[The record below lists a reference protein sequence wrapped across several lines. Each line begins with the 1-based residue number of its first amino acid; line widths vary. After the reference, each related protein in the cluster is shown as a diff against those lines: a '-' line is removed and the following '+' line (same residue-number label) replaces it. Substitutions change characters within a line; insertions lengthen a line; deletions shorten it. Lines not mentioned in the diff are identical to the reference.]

1 MKYVLPM
8 FFLHFIFVIILKTL
22 TFESLVSLGALIF
35 VDKPST
41 ALHLALNL
49 PKLIISE

>member
-22 TFESLVSLGALIF
+22 IFESLVSLRTLVL

-41 ALHLALNL
+41 ALQLPLNL
-49 PKLIISE
+49 SKLSLRE